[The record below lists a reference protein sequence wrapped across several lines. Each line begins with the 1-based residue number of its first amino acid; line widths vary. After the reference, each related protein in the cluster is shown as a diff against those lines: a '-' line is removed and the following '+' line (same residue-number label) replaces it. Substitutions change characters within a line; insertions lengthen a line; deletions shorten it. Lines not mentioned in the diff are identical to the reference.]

1 MPIINKTMVGEEL
14 NLWHGREAT
23 QREEF
28 ELRVTEYLNQQGC
41 QRVYTPHVC
50 KVNKWTKKPWPPVD
64 VDGQMYQYLPPKW
77 PMHVIIATVEPLSY
91 KDLPVVL
98 FELGE
103 LYNQHEDHI
112 RNVPGITLTGLN
124 SDAALCIQRFQE
136 YYDSIG
142 KLMPAEIIVESNV
155 ASRWEELDENLYTTT
170 AGTKEKL
177 HLVAMN
183 IKWWPRVTCESESL
197 PLSE

>member
-1 MPIINKTMVGEEL
+1 MAGEAL
-14 NLWHGREAT
+14 NLWYGPEAILRERFESQVT
-23 QREEF
+23 Q
-28 ELRVTEYLNQQGC
+28 YLNQQGC

-50 KVNKWTKKPWPPVD
+50 KANEWVKKPWPPVRD
-64 VDGQMYQYLPPKW
+64 EDGTAWQYLPPKW
-77 PMHVIIATVEPLSY
+77 PAHVIIANFEPLSY

-98 FELGE
+98 YELGE
-103 LYNQHEDHI
+103 LYNLHNNHI
-112 RNVPGITLTGLN
+112 RNVPGITLTGIN

-142 KLMPAEIIVESNV
+142 KLMPEEIEVVSNV
-155 ASRWEELDENLYTTT
+155 ASRWEQLDDYLYTTT

-183 IKWWPRVTCESESL
+183 IKWWPRTTCESL
-197 PLSE
+197 PPTK

>member
-1 MPIINKTMVGEEL
+1 MQ
-14 NLWHGREAT
+14 A
-23 QREEF
+23 F
-28 ELRVTEYLNQQGC
+28 
-41 QRVYTPHVC
+41 TPHIC
-50 KVNKWTKKPWPPVD
+50 KANQWTKKPWEPVD

-77 PMHVIIATVEPLSY
+77 PMHVLIANVEPLSY
-91 KDLPVVL
+91 KDLPVIL

-103 LYNQHEDHI
+103 LYNLHNEHI
-112 RNVPGITLTGLN
+112 RNVPGITITGIN
-124 SDAALCIQRFQE
+124 SDAALCMQRFQE

-142 KLMPAEIIVESNV
+142 KLMPEEIEIVSNV
-155 ASRWEELDENLYTTT
+155 ASRWEELDDYLYTTT

-183 IKWWPRVTCESESL
+183 IKWWPRVAQCELESL